1 MRDDLARYTRY
12 NSAIGAARHWYAI
25 ASLAR
30 RAALG
35 DHGEASR
42 STALLDR
49 KRPLEQLTVSQR
61 NVHNAKLASYANR
74 PLAFLF
80 RYIRRHPVAH
90 TIVLVSVLSA
100 VGCALASQYAIK
112 HLIDVLGQGRG
123 HPGPLWAAFMILVG
137 LIAAD
142 NMLWRVGGWV
152 GAHAFVVVTG
162 DLRRDLFSYLSGHS
176 PTYFSE
182 KQPGMLA
189 SRITATSNA
198 IYTAENTM
206 AWNVL
211 PPCIAVIGAIVMIV
225 AVNPLMAGCLMLASA
240 ILALVL
246 YRLAGRGS
254 ARHHTFATKAAS
266 VDGELVDVIGN
277 MALVRA
283 FGMTFREQK
292 RFGSTVKAEMVARQQ
307 SLLYLE
313 KLRLFHAVVTAI
325 LSAGLLGWALW
336 LWSKGRATSGDI
348 VLVSSLGFTILHGT
362 RDLAV
367 ALVDVTQHVARLAE
381 AVQTLLEP
389 HGMPDRSDATELVPQ
404 GGRVDF
410 EEVTFA
416 YPRRRPILD
425 KFNLHIEP
433 GQRVG
438 LIGKSGA
445 GKSTVLAL
453 LQRFYEPQGGSIKV
467 DGQDISLI
475 TQDSLRLSIALVPQD
490 ISLFHRTVYENIAYG
505 RPDASREEVLAAA
518 REARCSDFIDA
529 MPEGFD
535 TIVGDRGVKLS
546 GGQRQRIAIA
556 RAILKNAPILLLDE
570 ATSALDSSSEEA
582 IQQALDRLM
591 VGRTVIAIAHRL
603 STLQGFDRIIVM
615 SAGKVIDDG
624 SPDQLRNR
632 PGLYR
637 ELLSKQ
643 HGKLPPTTMPS
654 QQLAAKAEST

>member
-1 MRDDLARYTRY
+1 MANTDTPALHDTHERHETLAHP
-12 NSAIGAARHWYAI
+12 SVA
-25 ASLAR
+25 
-30 RAALG
+30 
-35 DHGEASR
+35 
-42 STALLDR
+42 
-49 KRPLEQLTVSQR
+49 QR
-61 NVHNAKLASYANR
+61 NADAQQLSSYAHR

-80 RYIRRHPVAH
+80 RYIARHPLAH
-90 TIVLVSVLSA
+90 GTVLLSVLAA

-112 HLIDVLGQGRG
+112 HLIDVLTHGGRD
-123 HPGPLWAAFMILVG
+123 HPALVWSAFLVLVG

-142 NMLWRVGGWV
+142 NLLWRVGGWV
-152 GAHAFVVVTG
+152 GAHTFVQVTG
-162 DLRRDLFSYLSGHS
+162 DLRRDLFKYLSGHS
-176 PTYFSE
+176 PSYFSE

-198 IYTAENTM
+198 IYTAENMM

-211 PPCIAVIGAIVMIV
+211 PPCIAVCGAIVMIL
-225 AVNPLMAGCLMLASA
+225 AVNALMAAALLSASA
-240 ILALVL
+240 ALAIVL
-246 YRLAGRGS
+246 FRLAARGS

-283 FGMTFREQK
+283 FGMTLREQA
-292 RFGSTVKAEMVARQQ
+292 RFGHTVRAEMNARQQ

-313 KLRLFHAVVTAI
+313 KLRLLHAVVTAL

-336 LWSKGRATSGDI
+336 LWTRGQATSGDI

-389 HGMPDRSDATELVPQ
+389 HGMPDRHDAIELEPR

-410 EEVTFA
+410 EAVTFA

-425 KFNLHIEP
+425 RFDLHIEA

-453 LQRFYEPQGGSIKV
+453 LQRFYEPQGGMVRI
-467 DGQDISLI
+467 DGQDIAGI
-475 TQDSLRLSIALVPQD
+475 TQDSLRHSMALVPQD

-505 RPDASREEVLAAA
+505 RPDASKEEVLAAA
-518 REARCSDFIDA
+518 HEARCTDFIEA
-529 MPEGFD
+529 MPEGFE

-570 ATSALDSSSEEA
+570 ATSALDSASEEA

-591 VGRTVIAIAHRL
+591 RGRTVIAIAHRL
-603 STLQGFDRIIVM
+603 STLQNFDRIIVM
-615 SAGKVIDDG
+615 STGKVMDDG
-624 SPDQLRNR
+624 SPDELKNR

-637 ELLSKQ
+637 ELLTRQ
-643 HGKLPPTTMPS
+643 FGRGAHGMETKV
-654 QQLAAKAEST
+654 AEHV

>member
-1 MRDDLARYTRY
+1 MEHLT
-12 NSAIGAARHWYAI
+12 I
-25 ASLAR
+25 A
-30 RAALG
+30 
-35 DHGEASR
+35 
-42 STALLDR
+42 
-49 KRPLEQLTVSQR
+49 QR
-61 NVHNAKLASYANR
+61 NAHNAKLASYADR
-74 PLAFLF
+74 PLAFLLRF
-80 RYIRRHPVAH
+80 IRRHPFAH
-90 TIVLVSVLSA
+90 TVVLCSVFAA

-112 HLIDVLGQGRG
+112 HLIDVLGTGRH
-123 HPGPLWAAFMILVG
+123 HPGPLWGAFAILVG

-142 NMLWRVGGWV
+142 NLLWRVGGWFA
-152 GAHAFVVVTG
+152 AHTFVAVTG
-162 DLRRDLFSYLSGHS
+162 DLRRDLFQYLSGHS
-176 PTYFSE
+176 PTYYSE
-182 KQPGMLA
+182 KQPGTLA

-198 IYTAENTM
+198 VYTAENTT

-225 AVNPLMAGCLMLASA
+225 SVNPLMAGALLSCSA
-240 ILALVL
+240 ILAFVL
-246 YRLAGRGS
+246 YKLAGRGS
-254 ARHHTFATKAAS
+254 ARHQAFASKAAA

-292 RFGSTVKAEMVARQQ
+292 RFGSTVKAEMDARQN

-313 KLRLFHAVVTAI
+313 RLRLLHAVITAL

-336 LWSKGRATSGDI
+336 LWDQGRATSGDI

-381 AVQTLLEP
+381 AVKTLLEP
-389 HGMPDRSDATELVPQ
+389 HGMPDRNDATELVPQ
-404 GGRVDF
+404 GGRVVFDG
-410 EEVTFA
+410 VTFA

-425 KFNLHIEP
+425 HFDLNIEP

-453 LQRFYEPQGGSIKV
+453 LQRFYEAQGGQIKI
-467 DGQDISLI
+467 DGQDIAGVS
-475 TQDSLRLSIALVPQD
+475 QDSLRHAIALVPQD
-490 ISLFHRTVYENIAYG
+490 ISLLHRTVYENIAYG
-505 RPDASREEVLAAA
+505 RPEATREEVLTAA
-518 REARCSDFIDA
+518 REARCSDFIEA
-529 MPEGFD
+529 MPEGYD

-556 RAILKNAPILLLDE
+556 RAILKNSPILLLDE
-570 ATSALDSSSEEA
+570 ATSALDSASEEA
-582 IQQALDRLM
+582 IQKALDRLM

-603 STLQGFDRIIVM
+603 STLHTFDRIIVM
-615 SAGKVIDDG
+615 STGKVIDDG
-624 SPDQLRNR
+624 TPEELRNR

-637 ELLSKQ
+637 DLLTKQ
-643 HGKLPPTTMPS
+643 HGKHSTLHVGGKKLDE
-654 QQLAAKAEST
+654 QQHVA

>member
-1 MRDDLARYTRY
+1 MANTDSTLYPDQTERLTTAERNARNTR
-12 NSAIGAARHWYAI
+12 
-25 ASLAR
+25 
-30 RAALG
+30 
-35 DHGEASR
+35 
-42 STALLDR
+42 
-49 KRPLEQLTVSQR
+49 
-61 NVHNAKLASYANR
+61 LASYAHR

-80 RYIRRHPVAH
+80 RYIRHHPVAH
-90 TIVLVSVLSA
+90 ATVLASVFAAVS
-100 VGCALASQYAIK
+100 CALASQYAIK
-112 HLIDVLGQGRG
+112 HLIDVLSHGRN
-123 HPGPLWAAFMILVG
+123 HPLELWGAFGLLVG

-142 NMLWRVGGWV
+142 NLLWRVGGWIA
-152 GAHAFVVVTG
+152 AHTFVVVTG
-162 DLRRDLFSYLSGHS
+162 DLRKDLFRYLSGHS
-176 PTYFSE
+176 PTYFAE

-198 IYTAENTM
+198 VYTAENMM

-211 PPCIAVIGAIVMIV
+211 PPCIAVCGAIVMIF
-225 AVNPLMAGCLMLASA
+225 AVNPLMASTLLVASA
-240 ILALVL
+240 ILAIVL
-246 YRLAGRGS
+246 FKLARHGS
-254 ARHHTFATKAAS
+254 ARHQAFATRAAS

-283 FGMTFREQK
+283 FGMTLREQR
-292 RFGSTVKAEMVARQQ
+292 RFGMTVRAEMTARQQ

-313 KLRLFHAVVTAI
+313 KLRLLHAVITAL
-325 LSAGLLGWALW
+325 LSAGLLGWTLW
-336 LWSKGRATSGDI
+336 LWTRGQATPGDI

-367 ALVDVTQHVARLAE
+367 ALVDVTQHVARLSE

-389 HGMPDRSDATELVPQ
+389 HEMPDRNDATELNTN

-410 EEVTFA
+410 KQVTFA

-425 KFNLHIEP
+425 HFELHIEP

-438 LIGKSGA
+438 LVGKSGA

-453 LQRFYEPQGGSIKV
+453 LQRFYEPQGGVIRI
-467 DGQDISLI
+467 DGQDISRI
-475 TQDSLRLSIALVPQD
+475 TQDSLRSAIALVPQD

-518 REARCSDFIDA
+518 REARCTDFIDA
-529 MPEGFD
+529 MPEGFE

-556 RAILKNAPILLLDE
+556 RAILKDAPILLLDE
-570 ATSALDSSSEEA
+570 ATSALDSASEEA

-591 VGRTVIAIAHRL
+591 RGRTVVAIAHRL
-603 STLQGFDRIIVM
+603 STLQNFDRIIVM

-624 SPDQLRNR
+624 TPDELKNR
-632 PGLYR
+632 PGPYR
-637 ELLSKQ
+637 DLLTKQSGRAAAHHPELRLVE
-643 HGKLPPTTMPS
+643 H
-654 QQLAAKAEST
+654 A

>member
-1 MRDDLARYTRY
+1 VRFCRK
-12 NSAIGAARHWYAI
+12 GATGGNAVHRLNRFEDHTNTLEHLTI
-25 ASLAR
+25 A
-30 RAALG
+30 
-35 DHGEASR
+35 
-42 STALLDR
+42 
-49 KRPLEQLTVSQR
+49 QR
-61 NVHNAKLASYANR
+61 NAHNAKLASYAHR

-80 RYIRRHPVAH
+80 RFIRRHPLAH
-90 TIVLVSVLSA
+90 TIVLCSVFAA

-112 HLIDVLGQGRG
+112 HLIDVLGEGRH
-123 HPGPLWAAFMILVG
+123 HPGPLWGAFAILVG

-142 NMLWRVGGWV
+142 NLLWRVGGWV
-152 GAHAFVVVTG
+152 AAHTFVRVTG
-162 DLRRDLFSYLSGHS
+162 DLRRDLFQYLSGHS
-176 PTYFSE
+176 PTYYSE

-198 IYTAENTM
+198 VYTAENTV

-211 PPCIAVIGAIVMIV
+211 PPCIAVLGAIVMIV
-225 AVNPLMAGCLMLASA
+225 AVNPLMASGLMLCSA
-240 ILALVL
+240 ILSIVL
-246 YRLAGRGS
+246 YKLAGRGS
-254 ARHHTFATKAAS
+254 ARHHHFASKAAS
-266 VDGELVDVIGN
+266 VDGELVDVISN
-277 MALVRA
+277 MGLVRA
-283 FGMTFREQK
+283 FGMTFREQA
-292 RFGSTVKAEMVARQQ
+292 RFGATVKAEMDARQQ

-313 KLRLFHAVVTAI
+313 KLRLLHAVITAL

-336 LWSKGRATSGDI
+336 LWDQGRATSGDI

-381 AVQTLLEP
+381 AVKTLLEP
-389 HGMPDRSDATELVPQ
+389 HGMPDRSDAKELVPQ

-410 EEVTFA
+410 ESVTFA

-425 KFNLHIEP
+425 HFDLHIEP

-453 LQRFYEPQGGSIKV
+453 LQRFYETQGGQIKI
-467 DGQDISLI
+467 DGQDIAGI
-475 TQDSLRLSIALVPQD
+475 TQDSLRHSIALVPQD
-490 ISLFHRTVYENIAYG
+490 ISLFHRSVYENIAYG
-505 RPDASREEVLAAA
+505 RPEGTRDEVLAAA
-518 REARCSDFIDA
+518 REARCADFIEA
-529 MPEGFD
+529 MPEGYD

-570 ATSALDSSSEEA
+570 ATSALDSASEEA
-582 IQQALDRLM
+582 IQKALDRLM

-603 STLQGFDRIIVM
+603 STLHNFDRIIVM

-624 SPDQLRNR
+624 SPEELRDR

-637 ELLSKQ
+637 DLLSKQ
-643 HGKLPPTTMPS
+643 YGKGTTLHVGGKKVDE
-654 QQLAAKAEST
+654 QHVA